1 LIQGVLIFGESMFY
15 RLVCVKS
22 LSTLLLTALFALPML
37 AQETQE
43 AEQQQQD
50 PKKLFANSC
59 SWCHGNFG
67 MKAGKGGPKLAGIA
81 KDEEA
86 IYNTLIK
93 GQGAMPSFKNTLKP
107 DEIRLLARYIKSLPN
122 E

>member
-1 LIQGVLIFGESMFY
+1 MFSRLHCLKFFAVTTLIAS
-15 RLVCVKS
+15 
-22 LSTLLLTALFALPML
+22 FALPVF
-37 AQETQE
+37 AEDAPPE

-81 KDEEA
+81 KDEEG
-86 IYNTLIK
+86 IYNTIIK

-107 DEIRLLARYIKSLPN
+107 DEIRLLSRYIKSLPS

>member
-1 LIQGVLIFGESMFY
+1 MSHRFSQIKFFA
-15 RLVCVKS
+15 
-22 LSTLLLTALFALPML
+22 TTALIASFAFPVF
-37 AQETQE
+37 AEEAQE
-43 AEQQQQD
+43 AEQQD

-107 DEIRLLARYIKSLPN
+107 EEIRLLARYIKSLPN

>member
-1 LIQGVLIFGESMFY
+1 MLHRFSGLKFFAA
-15 RLVCVKS
+15 
-22 LSTLLLTALFALPML
+22 TALIVSFAVPVF
-37 AQETQE
+37 AQEAQE
-43 AEQQQQD
+43 AEQQD
-50 PKKLFANSC
+50 AKKLFANSC

-67 MKAGKGGPKLAGIA
+67 MKAGKGGPKLAGIT

-86 IYNTLIK
+86 IFNILIK

-107 DEIRLLARYIKSLPN
+107 EEIRLLARYIKSLPN

>member
-1 LIQGVLIFGESMFY
+1 MQKRINYGESMFH
-15 RLVCVKS
+15 RFSGLKFFAATA
-22 LSTLLLTALFALPML
+22 LIALFAAPIYAEE
-37 AQETQE
+37 AQQ
-43 AEQQQQD
+43 AEPQQQD

-81 KDEEA
+81 KDEEG

-107 DEIRLLARYIKSLPN
+107 EEIRLLARYIKSLPN

>member
-1 LIQGVLIFGESMFY
+1 MFHRFSEFKFFVATVLIS
-15 RLVCVKS
+15 S
-22 LSTLLLTALFALPML
+22 FAIPVL
-37 AQETQE
+37 AQEAQE
-43 AEQQQQD
+43 AEQKD
-50 PKKLFANSC
+50 VKKLFANSC

-67 MKAGKGGPKLAGIA
+67 MKAGKGGPKLAGIT

-107 DEIRLLARYIKSLPN
+107 EEIRLLARYIKALPN

>member
-1 LIQGVLIFGESMFY
+1 MFY
-15 RLVCVKS
+15 RLVNIKS
-22 LSTLLLTALFALPML
+22 LSTLLLTALFALPAL

>member
-1 LIQGVLIFGESMFY
+1 MKDRIYYGESMFH
-15 RLVCVKS
+15 RLFGLKFFAVTS
-22 LSTLLLTALFALPML
+22 LIASFAIPVLAKEAL
-37 AQETQE
+37 E
-43 AEQQQQD
+43 AEQQD
-50 PKKLFANSC
+50 AKKLFANSC

-67 MKAGKGGPKLAGIA
+67 MKAGKGGPKLAGITQ
-81 KDEEA
+81 DEEA

-107 DEIRLLARYIKSLPN
+107 EQIRLLARYIKSLPN

>member
-1 LIQGVLIFGESMFY
+1 MFV
-15 RLVCVKS
+15 RFNSLKFAAATILVAS
-22 LSTLLLTALFALPML
+22 FALPVFAED
-37 AQETQE
+37 AQE
-43 AEQQQQD
+43 ADSQQQD

-67 MKAGKGGPKLAGIA
+67 MKAGKGGPKLAGTT
-81 KDEEA
+81 KDEEGV
-86 IYNTLIK
+86 YNTIIK

-107 DEIRLLARYIKSLPN
+107 DEIRLLARYIKSLPS

>member
-1 LIQGVLIFGESMFY
+1 MFHRFS
-15 RLVCVKS
+15 RLRFLAV
-22 LSTLLLTALFALPML
+22 TALVASFTIPVF
-37 AQETQE
+37 AQEAQE
-43 AEQQQQD
+43 AEQQD

-86 IYNTLIK
+86 IYNTLMK

-107 DEIRLLARYIKSLPN
+107 DEMRLLARYIKSLPS

>member
-1 LIQGVLIFGESMFY
+1 MFVRFNSLKFLAATILITS
-15 RLVCVKS
+15 
-22 LSTLLLTALFALPML
+22 FALPVFAEE
-37 AQETQE
+37 AQQE
-43 AEQQQQD
+43 AEPQQQD

-67 MKAGKGGPKLAGIA
+67 MKAGKGGPKLAGIT
-81 KDEEA
+81 KDEEGV
-86 IYNTLIK
+86 YNTIIK

-107 DEIRLLARYIKSLPN
+107 DEIRLLARYIKSLPS

>member
-1 LIQGVLIFGESMFY
+1 MFY
-15 RLVCVKS
+15 RFVMAKFFPAVFIS
-22 LSTLLLTALFALPML
+22 ALFALPVM
-37 AQETQE
+37 AQEAQE
-43 AEQQQQD
+43 AEQQQD

-67 MKAGKGGPKLAGIA
+67 MKAGKGGPKLAGIS

-86 IYNTLIK
+86 IYNTLLK

-107 DEIRLLARYIKSLPN
+107 EEMRLLARYIKSLPS

>member
-1 LIQGVLIFGESMFY
+1 MLHRFSGLKFFAA
-15 RLVCVKS
+15 
-22 LSTLLLTALFALPML
+22 TALIASLAVPVFAEE
-37 AQETQE
+37 AQE
-43 AEQQQQD
+43 AEQKD
-50 PKKLFANSC
+50 AKKLFANSC

-67 MKAGKGGPKLAGIA
+67 MKAGKGGPKLAGIT

-107 DEIRLLARYIKSLPN
+107 EEIRLLARYIKSLPN

>member
-1 LIQGVLIFGESMFY
+1 MFHP
-15 RLVCVKS
+15 LNGIKFFAA
-22 LSTLLLTALFALPML
+22 TALVISFISPVFAEE
-37 AQETQE
+37 AQE
-43 AEQQQQD
+43 AEQQD
-50 PKKLFANSC
+50 ARTLFANSC

-81 KDEEA
+81 KDEEG
-86 IYNTLIK
+86 IYNTIIK

-107 DEIRLLARYIKSLPN
+107 DEIRLLSRYIKSLPS